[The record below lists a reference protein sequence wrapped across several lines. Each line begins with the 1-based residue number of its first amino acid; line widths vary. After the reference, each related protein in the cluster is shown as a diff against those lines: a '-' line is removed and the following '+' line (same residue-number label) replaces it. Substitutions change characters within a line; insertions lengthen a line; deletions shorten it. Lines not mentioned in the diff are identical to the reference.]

1 MAIDAD
7 TGIKRVA
14 NASAPPARK
23 LKSSREINNASSGEA
38 DHIKWALVAGM
49 KYSTL
54 PRYFGRSPVKSQ
66 LQAAVR
72 LCSSGQIALRGGDWQ
87 TLGCYWGKEVIDDA
101 VRKRFREHQWVDT
114 LCAQPRRDRRAWR
127 RKEGSRRPANIFG
140 AWRNSRTASNCRSS
154 VFFSLHRLSLG
165 TKSSSGIAMPP
176 I

>member
-38 DHIKWALVAGM
+38 DHIKWVLVAGM

-54 PRYFGRSPVKSQ
+54 PRYIGRSPVKSQ

-72 LCSSGQIALRGGDWQ
+72 LCSSDQIALRGGDWQ
-87 TLGCYWGKEVIDDA
+87 TLDCYWGKEVIDDA

-114 LCAQPRRDRRAWR
+114 LCKQPRRERGCLQARLV
-127 RKEGSRRPANIFG
+127 KEGAEPS
-140 AWRNSRTASNCRSS
+140 SNKYLWC
-154 VFFSLHRLSLG
+154 LAELENCKRLQ
-165 TKSSSGIAMPP
+165 K
-176 I
+176 